1 MKENIIITGAYG
13 QDGLILS
20 QILKRFRFNVIGI
33 VKKIDKKRGF
43 NNIKYTS
50 INLLKKPETIDFLKK
65 IKIKSIV
72 HFASNNEAYIKKSN
86 LSYEK
91 YYRQNYIITKN
102 LIESIIEINRDIQF
116 IFAGSSQMFK
126 SNKKNNLIT
135 INSQYQKSN
144 SHYINYKID
153 SEKLLLNLKKKFKL
167 KITSA
172 ILFNHDSKYRSDNFL
187 IKRIINN
194 AKKRNTKFL
203 KDIYQS
209 NIKGDFSH
217 AEDINFAIYLIIKNN
232 SNFDRIILSSNKV
245 TKINDFILNVLKKF
259 NIKMSFNNVKVI
271 KNNKFKIGYNKIT
284 ISKLDWKPKKNLCH
298 VINEIR

>member
-86 LSYEK
+86 LSYDK

-116 IFAGSSQMFK
+116 IFAGSS
-126 SNKKNNLIT
+126 
-135 INSQYQKSN
+135 
-144 SHYINYKID
+144 
-153 SEKLLLNLKKKFKL
+153 
-167 KITSA
+167 
-172 ILFNHDSKYRSDNFL
+172 
-187 IKRIINN
+187 
-194 AKKRNTKFL
+194 
-203 KDIYQS
+203 
-209 NIKGDFSH
+209 
-217 AEDINFAIYLIIKNN
+217 
-232 SNFDRIILSSNKV
+232 
-245 TKINDFILNVLKKF
+245 
-259 NIKMSFNNVKVI
+259 
-271 KNNKFKIGYNKIT
+271 
-284 ISKLDWKPKKNLCH
+284 
-298 VINEIR
+298 